1 MYKKITV
8 SDIVLN
14 LVFIAFVAFCVLPFV
29 LVISVSLTDQ
39 NEIVNSGY
47 RFIPKVFSLEA
58 YQYLFQSNKM
68 IGNAYAVTILTTTVG
83 TAANV
88 LFMAMYAYP
97 LSRVD
102 FPYRKFFTWFILI
115 TMLISGGIVP
125 SYIINTKFLH
135 LKNTIWALILPS
147 LGGGFNIIVMR
158 TFFVGS
164 IPRELIEAAQVD
176 GAGETRIFFQII
188 MALSKPVLAT
198 MALMNIFGFWNNW
211 TNSLYYITETKLYSL
226 QFMMQKAILNLQFLQ
241 QAAASGNTSE
251 LQNAVTI
258 PEDTVRMAMV
268 IIGAG
273 PVVAVYPFFQK
284 YFTKGL
290 TIGSVKG

>member
-1 MYKKITV
+1 MSKKITV
-8 SDIVLN
+8 SDIVIN
-14 LVFIAFVAFCVLPFV
+14 LVFIAFVAFCVLPFI

-39 NEIVNSGY
+39 NEIVNNGY
-47 RFIPKVFSLEA
+47 RFIPKAFSLEA
-58 YQYLFQSNKM
+58 YRYLFQTNKM
-68 IGNAYAVTILTTTVG
+68 IGNAYAVTILTTAVG

-97 LSRVD
+97 LSRSD

-158 TFFVGS
+158 TFFAGS
-164 IPRELIEAAQVD
+164 IPGELIEAAQVD

-188 MALSKPVLAT
+188 LVLSKPVLAT

-211 TNSLYYITETKLYSL
+211 TNSLYYITETRLYSL

-251 LQNAVTI
+251 LQNAASI